1 MKKREPSCTDAH
13 SLSAFPA
20 FTFFLVFFPE
30 EFLKKAYASGLVLFI
45 FEERS
50 LSFRFD
56 FFFFLPHVTSKFRHL
71 SVLLRVKIRAMFW
84 FEKNT

>member
-56 FFFFLPHVTSKFRHL
+56 FFFFFATCH
-71 SVLLRVKIRAMFW
+71 VKISPLISLASC
-84 FEKNT
+84 KNTSNVLV